1 MAEVH
6 STRMTLY
13 RDEDQVADELGYGY
27 KRRKSSRRR
36 QKGFKKPTRSRH
48 IPEEVNRKVGE
59 ATMCY
64 TLGK

>member
-6 STRMTLY
+6 ITQMTLH
-13 RDEDQVADELGYGY
+13 RDEDQVADELGYGN

-36 QKGFKKPTRSRH
+36 PKGSKKPTRSRH
-48 IPEEVNRKVGE
+48 IPEEINRKVGE

-64 TLGK
+64 TLGR